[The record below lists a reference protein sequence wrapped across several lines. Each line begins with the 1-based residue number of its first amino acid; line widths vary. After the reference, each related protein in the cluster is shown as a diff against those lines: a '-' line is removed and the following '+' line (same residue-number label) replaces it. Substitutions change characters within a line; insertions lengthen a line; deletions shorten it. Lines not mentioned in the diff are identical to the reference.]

1 MTTLPHYLV
10 RLHVDSKVVLIL
22 EKPVAYNT
30 FMALGTLCF
39 KVFVALVSLLKHV
52 VAVRT
57 RAVLS

>member
-1 MTTLPHYLV
+1 M
-10 RLHVDSKVVLIL
+10 DSKVVLIL